1 MKEVEC
7 TIADFVADKRTATP
21 TDAAELAIPSIENLK
36 QNVNYYVDAM
46 TKHINYIF
54 SELKMKI
61 SNMDRRLEGSNPLN
75 ILKHKKEILS
85 SYTEKLSILI
95 RQILNNK
102 RYQFDILKHRL
113 EGVNPL
119 SIMDKGYS
127 INSVNGEI
135 ITEVTK
141 IKKDDVLT
149 TEMKNGKVL
158 SKVVEVIED
167 GKQ

>member
-1 MKEVEC
+1 
-7 TIADFVADKRTATP
+7 
-21 TDAAELAIPSIENLK
+21 
-36 QNVNYYVDAM
+36 
-46 TKHINYIF
+46 
-54 SELKMKI
+54 MKI

-135 ITEVTK
+135 ITDVTK

-167 GKQ
+167 GK